1 MRKETEIGTRI
12 RLKMR
17 DFFTNVQE
25 AEEQNPD
32 DHPTTWRPEYAAY
45 MVEGTPGKPF
55 GNLMSH
61 FNQVESNMR
70 RRRQEVQ
77 SRLASNEA
85 PMTLTC
91 FPLLGVPGFTWPEHV
106 PRPGDPTSA
115 PQSLFFPDEAI
126 FQVGLVAMAELER
139 KCF

>member
-1 MRKETEIGTRI
+1 MY
-12 RLKMR
+12 RLPPLSPSPSLSR
-17 DFFTNVQE
+17 GQE

-70 RRRQEVQ
+70 RRREEVQ

-91 FPLLGVPGFTWPEHV
+91 FPLLGVPGFTFPEYS
-106 PRPGDPTSA
+106 PAPGDPKSA

-126 FQVGLVAMAELER
+126 FQVRVWI
-139 KCF
+139 

>member
-1 MRKETEIGTRI
+1 
-12 RLKMR
+12 
-17 DFFTNVQE
+17 
-25 AEEQNPD
+25 
-32 DHPTTWRPEYAAY
+32 

-77 SRLASNEA
+77 SRLGANEV

-91 FPLLGVPGFTWPEHV
+91 FPLLGVPGFTIPEHK
-106 PRPGDPTSA
+106 PTPDDPASA
-115 PQSLFFPDEAI
+115 PQSLFFPDQAI
-126 FQVGLVAMAELER
+126 FQVSSLLMLYFVSLFSPICTFSPGDV
-139 KCF
+139 